1 MLMGRL
7 QSHGLCLNITAAKT
21 VWGDLEPVPFLK
33 CESPIS
39 FRREVLALLLT
50 LKNTCFQNPASVVL
64 SSNSADFCFLVINRA
79 FLSTS
84 HSTASPMESFQG
96 LKTYFLMSL
105 KPNQKPDTLYQQWS

>member
-7 QSHGLCLNITAAKT
+7 QSQGLCLNITAAKT

-39 FRREVLALLLT
+39 FRWEVLALLLT

-64 SSNSADFCFLVINRA
+64 SSKFCRLLFFGHQQGIFIHKPSTKAEGLVQP
-79 FLSTS
+79 L
-84 HSTASPMESFQG
+84 
-96 LKTYFLMSL
+96 
-105 KPNQKPDTLYQQWS
+105 QWSPFRV